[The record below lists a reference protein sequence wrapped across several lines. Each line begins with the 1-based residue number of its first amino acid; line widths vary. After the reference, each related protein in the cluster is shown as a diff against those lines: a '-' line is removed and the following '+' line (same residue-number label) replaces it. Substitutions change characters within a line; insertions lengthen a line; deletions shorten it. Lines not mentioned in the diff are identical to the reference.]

1 LLILIDPT
9 SRAEK
14 LVLVLEAI
22 AEFLDDE
29 KVQQTDLGRYRLPI
43 RCCGIERVLRRDSQA
58 GRRDMSL

>member
-29 KVQQTDLGRYRLPI
+29 KVQQTDWADTACRF
-43 RCCGIERVLRRDSQA
+43 VAAASSA
-58 GRRDMSL
+58 S